1 MKAVAGS
8 MPESLKDLEARCK
21 AASMDEMYQILDEL
35 LYTNDANDD
44 LKIAKIACQ
53 HLEARCKAAS
63 MDQMYQILE
72 GLLYTDDDLKIACQK
87 LNFLQKTEEVLAA
100 KAHAKEMLK
109 QTKRR
114 ELFDYVQ
121 QFLKEAAL
129 KEAALQEAALKEAA
143 LKEAARKEA
152 ARKESLLKGRIFTIT
167 DNTPTQPT

>member
-1 MKAVAGS
+1 
-8 MPESLKDLEARCK
+8 
-21 AASMDEMYQILDEL
+21 
-35 LYTNDANDD
+35 
-44 LKIAKIACQ
+44 
-53 HLEARCKAAS
+53 

-109 QTKRR
+109 ETKRQ

-121 QFLKEAAL
+121 QFLKEAALQEAARKEAAL

-143 LKEAARKEA
+143 
-152 ARKESLLKGRIFTIT
+152 RKESLLKGRKFTIT